1 MGGNKQQRSIGSSD
15 KVNDNA
21 QGGDTKVSK
30 KEDSKKTGSK
40 QQQRQ
45 KLSVLVEDSQ
55 GMKLLQ
61 SMKAITIQGFA
72 RSAGVKISV
81 ANSFIKSAE
90 SKGIVRNVGGYSGHR
105 VYELVKQHR
114 S

>member
-1 MGGNKQQRSIGSSD
+1 MGGNKQRSLGSSD
-15 KVNDNA
+15 KVNNNS
-21 QGGDTKVSK
+21 QGGDTKASK
-30 KEDSKKTGSK
+30 KEETKKVGSK

-45 KLSVLVEDSQ
+45 KLSVLVEESQ
-55 GMKLLQ
+55 GLKLLQ

-90 SKGIVRNVGGYSGHR
+90 SKGIVRDVGGYSGHK
-105 VYELVKQHR
+105 VFEVVK
-114 S
+114 